1 MIMLRKVLYLFLFFT
16 LITPVS
22 SFAQVDAPEIQED
35 FEVWTSINLE
45 KEFLQHFEAEFE
57 GSYRVYDN
65 ATRLKGLLGELGVT
79 YKHKKWLRAK
89 IGYRIASRIE
99 NIEHRL
105 KGDLIVQ
112 AEFIR
117 FEVSL
122 RNRLQREWEVNKV
135 PRDFLRERLKLEYNI
150 NNFPLD
156 PFIAGEAWYRF
167 NSAENQYEEFRADV
181 GFRWKISNKSDLDL
195 FYRIM
200 KEVNVNIPL
209 RSYILGLEFTYS
221 FD

>member
-1 MIMLRKVLYLFLFFT
+1 MIMLRKVLYLFFCFALM
-16 LITPVS
+16 TPVS

-45 KEFLQHFEAEFE
+45 KEFLQHFEADFE

-79 YKHKKWLRAK
+79 YKHKKWLRVK
-89 IGYRIASRIE
+89 IAYRIASRVE
-99 NIEHRL
+99 YTEHRL
-105 KGDLIVQ
+105 KGDLILQ
-112 AEFIR
+112 AEIYR
-117 FEVSL
+117 FEISL
-122 RNRLQREWEVNKV
+122 RNRLQREWVVNKE
-135 PRDFLRERLKLEYNI
+135 PKDFLRERLKLSYNI

-156 PFIAGEAWYRF
+156 PFIAGEAWFRF
-167 NSAENQYEEFRADV
+167 SNVENQCEEFRADV
-181 GFRWKISNKSDLDL
+181 GFEWGISKKSDLAL

-200 KEVNVNIPL
+200 DEVNVNNPL
-209 RSYILGLEFTYS
+209 RAHVLGLEFTYS